1 MRRKKNTSLSPL
13 KIMVLDDEVG
23 IIDSLSVVLKRS
35 GYTVIGITSPM
46 DAIEM
51 IRNEKFDLLILDFLM
66 QPINGDKVVAKIR
79 EFNAELY
86 ILMLTGH
93 KDMAPPL
100 ETIRELDIQGYCE
113 KGDKFDQLIL
123 LVESAIKSIMQM
135 RTIKKFQ
142 EGLNK
147 ILEAVPKIYQLQP
160 IGSILEGIL
169 IELMFFVDSQNAFI
183 LVDSTED
190 MNNRHNSIF
199 RGIGQ
204 YNKDIE
210 EFMSLL
216 DPELMERIGY
226 ARTNR
231 KIERVESGVIL
242 PLINEYRQSLGI
254 IYIESRNFENEIKL
268 LEIYANQAASALNNA
283 FLHSLVN
290 TKNEELNKTYADLK
304 RTYIDTI
311 EALRLTVDARD
322 EYTCG
327 HSDRVAYFSRKVGE
341 GFGLPA
347 EELDLLSTAGVFH
360 DIGKIGT
367 ADDILKK
374 FNELTT
380 AEYGV
385 IKQHP
390 LKGAHILSAL
400 SMFQD
405 VVPLVKYHHEWID
418 GSGYPEGLKGDEIPF
433 LAKIITVADAFDAMT
448 SNRRYRLKLDMKHA
462 KTQLTEGAGTQFDP
476 AVVEMFIKVIISN
489 EADVIREIEATYIRH
504 PKTSTA
510 LHAML
515 SDNQINPV
523 L

>member
-1 MRRKKNTSLSPL
+1 MRRKRTEPISPY
-13 KIMVLDDEVG
+13 KIIVLDDEIG
-23 IIDSLSVVLKRS
+23 IIDSLSVVLKRN
-35 GYTVIGITSPM
+35 GYDVVGVTSPM

-51 IRNEKFDLLILDFLM
+51 IRTEKFDLLILDFLM

-86 ILMLTGH
+86 ILLLTGH

-100 ETIRELDIQGYCE
+100 ETIRALDIQGYCE
-113 KGDKFDQLIL
+113 KSDKFDQLIL

-142 EGLNK
+142 DGLNK
-147 ILEAVPKIYQLQP
+147 ILESVPKIYQLQP
-160 IGSILEGIL
+160 IGSILGGIL
-169 IELMFFVDSQNAFI
+169 VEVMFFVDSKNAFI
-183 LVDSTED
+183 LVDSTAD
-190 MNNRHNSIF
+190 MNSAHNSIF

-204 YNKDIE
+204 YDKNIE
-210 EFMSLL
+210 EFMAML

-226 ARTNR
+226 ARTAKR
-231 KIERVESGVIL
+231 TEKMDSGVIL
-242 PLINEYRQSLGI
+242 PLVNEYRQTLGI
-254 IYIESRNFENEIKL
+254 IYIESANYESEIKL

-290 TKNEELNKTYADLK
+290 TKNEELIKTYAELK
-304 RTYIDTI
+304 KTYIDTI

-327 HSDRVAYFSRKVGE
+327 HSDRVAYFSKKVGE
-341 GFGLPA
+341 GFGLSHD
-347 EELDLLSTAGVFH
+347 ELELLSTAGVFH

-374 FNELTT
+374 SNELTSE
-380 AEYGV
+380 EYDV

-418 GSGYPEGLKGDEIPF
+418 GSGYPDGLKGNQIPF
-433 LAKIITVADAFDAMT
+433 LARILTVADAFDAMT
-448 SNRRYRLKLDMKHA
+448 SNRRYRNKLDIKHA
-462 KTQLTEGAGTQFDP
+462 KEQLINGSGSQFD
-476 AVVEMFIKVIISN
+476 AEVVEVFIRVIIDHAEEIMQKIEPPLIDLSK
-489 EADVIREIEATYIRH
+489 EAEI
-504 PKTSTA
+504 
-510 LHAML
+510 
-515 SDNQINPV
+515 
-523 L
+523 